1 MATLAA
7 RFERVAIVGVGL
19 IGGSL
24 AIDCRANGKWGRI
37 VGIGRSQA
45 NLDIALERGL
55 IDEASREPHA
65 VAGCDLVI
73 MATPVASLVSMA
85 RRLAPHLPP
94 GCLVIDVGS
103 VKGTLSEEI
112 QAVLPAGVHFVGTHP
127 IAGSEQAGA
136 AAARAGLFVDA
147 HCIVVPAAGADS
159 AVVARV
165 EALWQSVGARVIF
178 MDGADHD
185 GLFAAVSHLPHV
197 VAYALAATVLAH
209 DGERRRG
216 FAGAGFR
223 DTTRIAR
230 SSPEMWRDICLLN
243 RDAVLQEIDRFRATL
258 EELRAALAAGDG
270 DALLAAFTAARD
282 AIEGGHE

>member
-1 MATLAA
+1 MAAVA
-7 RFERVAIVGVGL
+7 PRFARVAIVGVGL

-24 AIDCRANGKWGRI
+24 AIDCRANGSWGRI
-37 VGIGRSQA
+37 VGIGRSQG
-45 NLDIALERGL
+45 NLDVALERGL
-55 IDEASREPHA
+55 IDEASRDPA
-65 VAGCDLVI
+65 AAAGCDLVI
-73 MATPVASLVSMA
+73 LATPVASLVAMA
-85 RRLAPHLPP
+85 RRLAPYLSA

-103 VKGTLSEEI
+103 VKGTLAEEI
-112 QAVLPAGVHFVGTHP
+112 QAVLPAGVHFVGSHP
-127 IAGSEQAGA
+127 IAGSERAGA
-136 AAARAGLFVDA
+136 AAARPGLFVDA
-147 HCIVVPAAGADS
+147 HCIVVPPAGADP

-165 EALWQSVGARVIF
+165 AALWRSVGGRVIF

-197 VAYALAATVLAH
+197 VAYALATTVLAR

-243 RDAVLQEIDRFRATL
+243 RKAVLQEIDYFQTR
-258 EELRAALAAGDG
+258 LAAMRTALRDGDG

-282 AIEGGHE
+282 AIEGSHG